1 MFRYLIR
8 RLLAAAVIMLV
19 ITTITFFIFFALP
32 SDPALL
38 ACGKTCS
45 PSRLAEIKHS
55 LGLDQSSLTQYWE
68 FLKGLVAG
76 RDYGDQSVRIHCG
89 APCLGVSFQTDTPV
103 LTTLLQDFPADL
115 SLGLG
120 AAVAFLI
127 LGVGLGTVAAVRR
140 GRAAD
145 KAAVGLALF
154 GVSVQIY
161 FIGLLLLYLFV
172 DKFQILPTSGY
183 TSITEDPAGWFKGL
197 ILPWATLVIVYLAMY
212 TRLTRSSMLEVF
224 AEDYMRTARAK
235 GLPAATVV
243 LKHGLRA
250 AITPIITIFGMDVGS
265 LIGGSAVITESVF
278 GINGIGKLAV
288 DSVQNS
294 DLPVILGTTLFAATF
309 VVLANVVVDL
319 VYGLVDPRVR
329 LA

>member
-8 RLLAAAVIMLV
+8 RLLAAALIMLV

-55 LGLDQSSLTQYWE
+55 LGLDRSYLTQYWE
-68 FLKGLVAG
+68 FLKGLFVG
-76 RDYGDQSVRIHCG
+76 RDFGDQSVRIHCG

-103 LTTLLQDFPADL
+103 LTTLLSDFPADL

-120 AAVAFLI
+120 AAVAFLV

-183 TSITEDPAGWFKGL
+183 TSITEDPVGWFKGL
-197 ILPWATLVIVYLAMY
+197 ILPWTTLVIVYLAMY

>member
-8 RLLAAAVIMLV
+8 RLLAAALILLV
-19 ITTITFFIFFALP
+19 ISVITFFIFFALP

-55 LGLDQSSLTQYWE
+55 LGLDQSTAMQFWD
-68 FLKGLVAG
+68 FFKGLFVG
-76 RDYGDQSVRIHCG
+76 REYGDQSLKINCA
-89 APCLGVSFQTDTPV
+89 APCLGISFQTDIPV

-120 AAVAFLI
+120 AAVIFLI
-127 LGVGLGTVAAVRR
+127 LGLGLGTLAAVRR
-140 GRAAD
+140 GKAAD
-145 KAAVGLALF
+145 KIAVGAALF
-154 GVSVQIY
+154 GVSLQIY
-161 FIGLLLLYLFV
+161 FVGLLLLYLFV
-172 DKFQILPTSGY
+172 DKWQILPAAGY
-183 TSITEDPAGWFKGL
+183 TPLTQDPAAWFQGL
-197 ILPWATLVIVYLAMY
+197 ILPWVTLVILYLALY

-235 GLPAATVV
+235 GLRTGKVV

-288 DSVQNS
+288 NSVQNY

-309 VVLANVVVDL
+309 VVIANVIVDL
-319 VYGLVDPRVR
+319 VYGLIDPRVR

>member
-1 MFRYLIR
+1 MVRYLIR
-8 RLLAAAVIMLV
+8 RLLAAAAILLV
-19 ITTITFFIFFALP
+19 ITVITFVIFFALP

-45 PSRLAEIKHS
+45 PSRLTEIKHS
-55 LGLDQSSLTQYWE
+55 LGLDKSFLTQFWE
-68 FLKGLVAG
+68 FFKGLFVG
-76 RDYGDQSVRIHCG
+76 RDYGDQSLRVHCG
-89 APCLGVSFQTDTPV
+89 APCLGISFQTDTPV
-103 LTTLLQDFPADL
+103 LSTLLGDFPADL

-120 AAVAFLI
+120 AAVFFLI
-127 LGVGLGTVAAVRR
+127 LGVGLGTLAAVRR
-140 GRAAD
+140 GKAAD
-145 KAAVGLALF
+145 KAAVGLALL

-161 FIGLLLLYLFV
+161 FVGLLLLYLFV
-172 DKFQILPTSGY
+172 DKWQILPASGY
-183 TSITEDPAGWFKGL
+183 TPITQDPSAWFEGL
-197 ILPWATLVIVYLAMY
+197 ILPWATLVVVYLALY

-235 GLPAATVV
+235 GLSSGKVV

-250 AITPIITIFGMDVGS
+250 AITPILTIFGMDVGS

-309 VVLANVVVDL
+309 VVLANVVVDV

>member
-1 MFRYLIR
+1 MFRYLVR
-8 RLLAAAVIMLV
+8 RLLAAALIMLV

-55 LGLDQSSLTQYWE
+55 LGLDQSYLTQYWE
-68 FLKGLVAG
+68 FLKGLFVG
-76 RDYGDQSVRIHCG
+76 RTFGDQSVSIHCG

-120 AAVAFLI
+120 AAVAFLV

-161 FIGLLLLYLFV
+161 FIGLLLLYVFV

-183 TSITEDPAGWFKGL
+183 TPITEDPAGWFEGL

-212 TRLTRSSMLEVF
+212 TRLSRSSMLEVF

-235 GLPAATVV
+235 GLPASTVV

>member
-55 LGLDQSSLTQYWE
+55 LGLDQSYLTQYWE
-68 FLKGLVAG
+68 FLKGLFAG
-76 RDYGDQSVRIHCG
+76 RVFGDQSVSIHCG

-120 AAVAFLI
+120 AAVAFLV

-145 KAAVGLALF
+145 KAAVGVALF

-183 TSITEDPAGWFKGL
+183 TPITEDPAGWFQGL
-197 ILPWATLVIVYLAMY
+197 ILPWTTLVIVYLAMY

-309 VVLANVVVDL
+309 VVIANVVVDL

>member
-8 RLLAAAVIMLV
+8 RLLAAALIMLV

-55 LGLDQSSLTQYWE
+55 LGLDQSYLTQYWE
-68 FLKGLVAG
+68 FLKGLFVG
-76 RDYGDQSVRIHCG
+76 RTFGDQSVSIHCG

-120 AAVAFLI
+120 AAVTFLV

-183 TSITEDPAGWFKGL
+183 TPITEDPAGWFKGL
-197 ILPWATLVIVYLAMY
+197 ILPWATLVLVYLAMY
-212 TRLTRSSMLEVF
+212 TRLSRSSMLEVF

-235 GLPAATVV
+235 GLSASTVV

>member
-8 RLLAAAVIMLV
+8 RLLAAALIMLV

-32 SDPALL
+32 SNPALL

-55 LGLDQSSLTQYWE
+55 LGLDQSYLTQYWE
-68 FLKGLVAG
+68 FLKGLVVG

-89 APCLGVSFQTDTPV
+89 APCLGISFQTDTPV

-127 LGVGLGTVAAVRR
+127 LGVALGTVAAVRR

-183 TSITEDPAGWFKGL
+183 TPFTEDPAGWFQGL
-197 ILPWATLVIVYLAMY
+197 ILPWSTLVIVYLAMY

>member
-55 LGLDQSSLTQYWE
+55 LGLDRSYLAQYWE
-68 FLKGLVAG
+68 FFKGLFVG
-76 RDYGDQSVRIHCG
+76 RDFGDQSVRIHCG

-103 LTTLLQDFPADL
+103 LTTLLSDFPADL

-172 DKFQILPTSGY
+172 DTFQILPTSGY
-183 TSITEDPAGWFKGL
+183 TSITEDPTAWFKGL

-224 AEDYMRTARAK
+224 SEDYMRTARAK

-243 LKHGLRA
+243 LRHGLRA

>member
-32 SDPALL
+32 SNPALL

-55 LGLDQSSLTQYWE
+55 LGLDQSYLTQYWE
-68 FLKGLVAG
+68 FVKGLVVG

-89 APCLGVSFQTDTPV
+89 APCLGISFQTDTPV

-183 TSITEDPAGWFKGL
+183 TPFTEDPAGWFQGL

-224 AEDYMRTARAK
+224 SEDYMRTARAK

>member
-1 MFRYLIR
+1 
-8 RLLAAAVIMLV
+8 
-19 ITTITFFIFFALP
+19 
-32 SDPALL
+32 
-38 ACGKTCS
+38 
-45 PSRLAEIKHS
+45 
-55 LGLDQSSLTQYWE
+55 
-68 FLKGLVAG
+68 
-76 RDYGDQSVRIHCG
+76 
-89 APCLGVSFQTDTPV
+89 
-103 LTTLLQDFPADL
+103 
-115 SLGLG
+115 
-120 AAVAFLI
+120 
-127 LGVGLGTVAAVRR
+127 
-140 GRAAD
+140 
-145 KAAVGLALF
+145 
-154 GVSVQIY
+154 
-161 FIGLLLLYLFV
+161 
-172 DKFQILPTSGY
+172 
-183 TSITEDPAGWFKGL
+183 
-197 ILPWATLVIVYLAMY
+197 MY

>member
-1 MFRYLIR
+1 MFRYLVR

-55 LGLDQSSLTQYWE
+55 LGLDRSYLTQFWE
-68 FLKGLVAG
+68 FFKGLFAG
-76 RDYGDQSVRIHCG
+76 RDFGDQSVRIHCG

-120 AAVAFLI
+120 AAVAFLV

-183 TSITEDPAGWFKGL
+183 TPITEDPAGWFQGL
-197 ILPWATLVIVYLAMY
+197 ILPWTTLVIVYLAMY

-250 AITPIITIFGMDVGS
+250 AVTPIITIFGMDVGS

>member
-32 SDPALL
+32 SNPALL

-55 LGLDQSSLTQYWE
+55 LGLDQSYLTQYWE
-68 FLKGLVAG
+68 FVKGLVVG
-76 RDYGDQSVRIHCG
+76 RDYGDQSVRIHCA
-89 APCLGVSFQTDTPV
+89 APCLGISFQTDTPV

-120 AAVAFLI
+120 AAVAFLV

-140 GRAAD
+140 GKAAD

>member
-55 LGLDQSSLTQYWE
+55 LGLDRSYLTQYWE
-68 FLKGLVAG
+68 FLKGLFAG
-76 RDYGDQSVRIHCG
+76 RVFGDQSVSIHCG

-120 AAVAFLI
+120 AAAAFLV

-145 KAAVGLALF
+145 KAAVGVALF

-183 TSITEDPAGWFKGL
+183 TPITEDPAGWFQGL
-197 ILPWATLVIVYLAMY
+197 ILPWTTLVIVYLAMY
-212 TRLTRSSMLEVF
+212 TRLTRSSMLEVL

-309 VVLANVVVDL
+309 VVIANVVVDL

>member
-55 LGLDQSSLTQYWE
+55 LGLDQSYLTQYWE
-68 FLKGLVAG
+68 FFKGLFAG
-76 RDYGDQSVRIHCG
+76 RDFGDQSVRIHCG

-120 AAVAFLI
+120 AAVAFLV

-161 FIGLLLLYLFV
+161 FIGLLLLYFFV

-183 TSITEDPAGWFKGL
+183 TPITDDPAGWFQGL
-197 ILPWATLVIVYLAMY
+197 ILPWTTLVIVYLAMY

-235 GLPAATVV
+235 GLPAAIVV

>member
-1 MFRYLIR
+1 
-8 RLLAAAVIMLV
+8 MLV

-55 LGLDQSSLTQYWE
+55 LGLDRSYLTQYWE

-76 RDYGDQSVRIHCG
+76 RDFGDQSVRIHCG

-183 TSITEDPAGWFKGL
+183 TPITEDPAGWFQGL
-197 ILPWATLVIVYLAMY
+197 ILPWTTLVIVYLAMY

>member
-55 LGLDQSSLTQYWE
+55 LGLDQGYLTQYWE

-76 RDYGDQSVRIHCG
+76 RDFGDQSVRIHCG

-183 TSITEDPAGWFKGL
+183 TPITEDPAGWFQGL
-197 ILPWATLVIVYLAMY
+197 ILPWTTLVIVYLAMY

>member
-1 MFRYLIR
+1 MFRYLVR
-8 RLLAAAVIMLV
+8 RLLAAALIMLV

-55 LGLDQSSLTQYWE
+55 LGLDRSYLTQYWE
-68 FLKGLVAG
+68 FFKGLFVG
-76 RDYGDQSVRIHCG
+76 RDFGDQSVRIHCG

-103 LTTLLQDFPADL
+103 LTTLLSDFPADL

-120 AAVAFLI
+120 AAVAFLV
-127 LGVGLGTVAAVRR
+127 LGVGLGTVAAVHR

-172 DKFQILPTSGY
+172 DRFQILPTSGY
-183 TSITEDPAGWFKGL
+183 TSITEDPADWFKGL
-197 ILPWATLVIVYLAMY
+197 ILPWTTLVIVYLAMY
-212 TRLTRSSMLEVF
+212 TRLSRSSMLEVF

-235 GLPAATVV
+235 GLPAGTVV

-250 AITPIITIFGMDVGS
+250 AVTPIITIFGMDVGS

>member
-1 MFRYLIR
+1 MLRYLIR
-8 RLLAAAVIMLV
+8 RLLAAAVILV
-19 ITTITFFIFFALP
+19 VISAITFFIFFALP

-55 LGLDQSSLTQYWE
+55 LGLDQSITTQYSE
-68 FLKGLVAG
+68 FFKGLFGG

-103 LTTLLQDFPADL
+103 LSTLLQDFPADL

-120 AAVAFLI
+120 AAVVFLG
-127 LGVGLGTVAAVRR
+127 LGVALGVLAAVHK

-145 KAAVGLALF
+145 KAVVGFALF
-154 GVSVQIY
+154 GVSQQTY
-161 FIGLLLLYLFV
+161 FVGLLLLYVFV
-172 DKFQILPTSGY
+172 DKWQILPASGY
-183 TSITEDPAGWFKGL
+183 TPITEDPLAWFQGL
-197 ILPWATLVIVYLAMY
+197 ILPWATLVILYLALY
-212 TRLTRSSMLEVF
+212 TRLTRSSMLDVLG
-224 AEDYMRTARAK
+224 EDYIRTARAK
-235 GLPAATVV
+235 GLATNKIV

-250 AITPIITIFGMDVGS
+250 AITPVVTIFGMDLGA

-288 DSVQNS
+288 DSVNNS

-309 VVLANVVVDL
+309 IVLANVVVDM
-319 VYGLVDPRVR
+319 VYGLIDPRVR
-329 LA
+329 LV

>member
-55 LGLDQSSLTQYWE
+55 LGLDRSYLTQYWE
-68 FLKGLVAG
+68 FLKGLFAG
-76 RDYGDQSVRIHCG
+76 RVFGDQSVSIHCG

-120 AAVAFLI
+120 AAAAFLV

-140 GRAAD
+140 GTAAD
-145 KAAVGLALF
+145 KAAVGVALF

-183 TSITEDPAGWFKGL
+183 TPITEDPAGWFQGL
-197 ILPWATLVIVYLAMY
+197 ILPWTTLVIVYLAMY
-212 TRLTRSSMLEVF
+212 TRLTRSSMLEVL

-309 VVLANVVVDL
+309 VVIANVVVDL

>member
-55 LGLDQSSLTQYWE
+55 LGLDQGYLTQYWE

-76 RDYGDQSVRIHCG
+76 RDFGDQSVRIHCG

-183 TSITEDPAGWFKGL
+183 TPITEDPAGWFQGL
-197 ILPWATLVIVYLAMY
+197 ILPWTTLVIVYLAMY

-235 GLPAATVV
+235 GLTASSVV

>member
-89 APCLGVSFQTDTPV
+89 PPCLGVSFQTDTPV
-103 LTTLLQDFPADL
+103 LTTLLSDFPADL

-120 AAVAFLI
+120 AAVAFLV

-172 DKFQILPTSGY
+172 DRFQILPTSGY
-183 TSITEDPAGWFKGL
+183 TSITEDPAGWFQGL
-197 ILPWATLVIVYLAMY
+197 ILPWTTLVIVYLAMY

>member
-120 AAVAFLI
+120 AAVAFLV

>member
-55 LGLDQSSLTQYWE
+55 LGLDRSYLTQYWE
-68 FLKGLVAG
+68 FFKGLFAG
-76 RDYGDQSVRIHCG
+76 RDFGDQSVRIHCG

-115 SLGLG
+115 SLGAG
-120 AAVAFLI
+120 AALAFLV

-172 DKFQILPTSGY
+172 DKFQILPASGY
-183 TSITEDPAGWFKGL
+183 TPITEDPAGWFKGL
-197 ILPWATLVIVYLAMY
+197 ILPWITLVIVYLAMY

-235 GLPAATVV
+235 GLPATTVV

>member
-1 MFRYLIR
+1 MFRYLVR

-45 PSRLAEIKHS
+45 PSRLAEIRHS
-55 LGLDQSSLTQYWE
+55 LGLDRSYLTQYWE
-68 FLKGLVAG
+68 FLKGLFAG
-76 RDYGDQSVRIHCG
+76 RDFGDQSVRIHCG

-103 LTTLLQDFPADL
+103 LTTLLSDFPADL

-120 AAVAFLI
+120 AAVAFLV

-154 GVSVQIY
+154 GVSIQIY

-172 DKFQILPTSGY
+172 DKFQLLPASGY
-183 TSITEDPAGWFKGL
+183 TPITEDPVGWFQGL
-197 ILPWATLVIVYLAMY
+197 VLPWTTLVIVYLAMY
-212 TRLTRSSMLEVF
+212 TRLTRSAMLEVF

-250 AITPIITIFGMDVGS
+250 AITPVITIFGMDVGS